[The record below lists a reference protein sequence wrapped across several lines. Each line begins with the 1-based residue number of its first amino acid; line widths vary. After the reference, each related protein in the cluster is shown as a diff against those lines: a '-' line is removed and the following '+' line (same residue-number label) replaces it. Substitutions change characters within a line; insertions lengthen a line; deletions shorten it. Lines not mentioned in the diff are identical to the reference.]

1 LSEVPTAFAS
11 NPMLGYNGGYN
22 SLVA

>member
-22 SLVA
+22 SLTT